1 MITLCK
7 KLCKTALVGTL
18 AIGALA
24 GGTLLIAGPER
35 GKAVFHDV
43 RARISNVIDRNIDD
57 PVALRNELRQLEKE
71 YPKRIRKVSEDLA
84 GLERDITLI
93 ERDRL
98 VSQRVVELADE
109 DLAVLR
115 PALKQAAANYG
126 EGTRARL
133 AAVVVDDR
141 VFNLQSASA
150 RVRQIE
156 NTRNAHARSAEEAQ
170 YQVAFLRQQG
180 AQFAEV
186 LGQLQAEQAEF
197 STQLEALNRQ
207 VDSIQRNERLI
218 SLLEKRKRTLEECA
232 SYDVESLDQLTGKL
246 DEILSRQA
254 AELDVLTA
262 AEEAANYE
270 DMAREELERERNV
283 RTTIDALDGGR

>member
-43 RARISNVIDRNIDD
+43 RARIANVIDRNIDD

-71 YPKRIRKVSEDLA
+71 YPKRIRKVREDLA
-84 GLERDITLI
+84 GLEGDITQI

-98 VSQRVVELADE
+98 ISVRVVELADE

-115 PALKQAAANYG
+115 PALEQAVANYG
-126 EGTRARL
+126 DGARARL

-141 VFNLQSASA
+141 VFTLQSASA

-180 AQFAEV
+180 SQFAEV
-186 LGQLQAEQAEF
+186 LGQLEAEQAEF
-197 STQLEALNRQ
+197 TTQLEALNRQ

-246 DEILSRQA
+246 DEILNRQA
-254 AELDVLTA
+254 AELNVLTA
-262 AEEAANYE
+262 AEDAADYE
-270 DMAREELERERNV
+270 DMAREELARERNV
-283 RTTIDALDGGR
+283 RATIDALDGSR